1 MKYLIILII
10 TISTTIFGLKI
21 EDNTVKSVPT
31 VKKNNKEAT
40 TNKKKNIVVT
50 TKEEKKEA
58 QQPSTKENNDSPNEN
73 ELEPVKKEDFIMPKA
88 EDMGRVFII
97 PTINFNSVFSGITD
111 SFFTISSDF
120 EYNTGLIYNTLAIYA
135 NIGAGAIDKYFLL
148 HLEGGAKY
156 NLPRLTRFMKPF
168 IKLGLVLNPYF
179 TSDAIYIPS
188 TLAMGVGFKFFISNN
203 FAFEESQDFQI
214 GKEINN
220 GDFNMFLRFKL
231 GVIFIF

>member
-1 MKYLIILII
+1 MKYLIILLI
-10 TISTTIFGLKI
+10 TISTTTFALKI
-21 EDNTVKSVPT
+21 EDNTATAVETQGKASPQG
-31 VKKNNKEAT
+31 KASSSDENNKKE
-40 TNKKKNIVVT
+40 KNI
-50 TKEEKKEA
+50 
-58 QQPSTKENNDSPNEN
+58 QSDNNQKQDIK
-73 ELEPVKKEDFIMPKA
+73 PVKKEDFIMPKA

-111 SFFTISSDF
+111 SFFTVSADF
-120 EYNTGLIYNTLAIYA
+120 EYNTGLIYNKLAIYG
-135 NIGAGAIDKYFLL
+135 NVGAGSINQYFLL

-168 IKLGLVLNPYF
+168 VKLGLVLNPFF
-179 TSDAIYIPS
+179 TSKSVYIPS
-188 TLAMGVGFKFFISNN
+188 TLAMGVGFKFFITNN

-214 GKEINN
+214 GKEINT